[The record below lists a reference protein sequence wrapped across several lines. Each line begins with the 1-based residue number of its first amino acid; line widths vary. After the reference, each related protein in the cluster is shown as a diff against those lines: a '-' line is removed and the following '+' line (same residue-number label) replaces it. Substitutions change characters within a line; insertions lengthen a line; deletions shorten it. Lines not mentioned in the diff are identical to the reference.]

1 MTRALPLTL
10 LVASLLLAAAC
21 PGAQRRTTRFD
32 PHRGGKGPT
41 TSTSTTDGAAA
52 PPPAPP
58 LIVRQEDR
66 VVEFSV
72 KDAPVRLQAT
82 ATWPTLDGE
91 VIEGPAFLL
100 VPGAGDVSRRG
111 LRRGDG
117 VNAYASPVAVTSAWQ
132 ELLGASGASSLAWD
146 KRTCGPNDDADC
158 AKNPQTDL
166 DERGPVALAADVDAA
181 CAVARTLPGF
191 DGRLVLMAHGQ
202 GAQVALSSTCAR
214 EAAAIVLVNPIPRE
228 IDAVLV
234 DALLTRHTRKQAEA
248 KASRTPEEKARLT
261 DEAVALRNLAATRQ
275 AGFASMRAG
284 RFSREARVDGAT
296 IAFWL
301 GWMELTG
308 KTRDLMTPLKEKTL
322 VVVGSADAQL
332 GEGDAALV
340 RGLPAKQ
347 TLVLDADHH
356 LLNDGDLQP
365 AVGLQVIDAVVAM
378 LQPSAS

>member
-1 MTRALPLTL
+1 MTRALPAL
-10 LVASLLLAAAC
+10 LALALLLAAC

-32 PHRGGKGPT
+32 PRRPGGT
-41 TSTSTTDGAAA
+41 TSSSTTTPTSNDASE
-52 PPPAPP
+52 PPAPP
-58 LIVRQEDR
+58 LIVRSEER
-66 VVEFSV
+66 VIELAVNGE
-72 KDAPVRLQAT
+72 PVRLNAT
-82 ATWPTLDGE
+82 ATWPTLDGD

-117 VNAYASPVAVTSAWQ
+117 VTAYGSPVAVTSAWQ

-158 AKNPQTDL
+158 AKNPQADL

-191 DGRLVLMAHGQ
+191 DGRLVLLAHGQ
-202 GAQVALSSTCAR
+202 GAQVALSSACAR
-214 EAAAIVLVNPIPRE
+214 EAAAVVLINPVPRE

-234 DALLTRHTRKQAEA
+234 DALLTRHTQKQAEA
-248 KASRTPEEKARLT
+248 KAAKTPEEKTRLT

-275 AGFASMRAG
+275 AGFASMRSG
-284 RFSREARVDGAT
+284 KFSREARVDGAT

-308 KTRDLMTPLKEKTL
+308 KTRDLMTPLKDKTL
-322 VVVGSADAQL
+322 VVIGNADAQL
-332 GEGDAALV
+332 GEGDRALA
-340 RGLPAKQ
+340 RGLPAHR

-356 LLNDGDLQP
+356 LLNDGALQP
-365 AVGLQVIDAVVAM
+365 AVGLQVIDAVVAV

>member
-1 MTRALPLTL
+1 MIRALPAL
-10 LVASLLLAAAC
+10 LVASLLLAAC

-32 PHRGGKGPT
+32 PRRPIASG
-41 TSTSTTDGAAA
+41 DADAAA
-52 PPPAPP
+52 DAKDASPPPAPP
-58 LIVRQEDR
+58 LIVRREER
-66 VVEFSV
+66 VVTLRV
-72 KDAPVRLQAT
+72 KDAPVELRAT
-82 ATWPTLDGE
+82 AMWPTLDDA
-91 VIEGPAFLL
+91 VIDGPTFLL

-117 VNAYASPVAVTSAWQ
+117 VRTYASPVAVTSAWQ
-132 ELLGASGASSLAWD
+132 ELLGAAGASSLAWD
-146 KRTCGPNDDADC
+146 KRTCGPNDDAEC
-158 AKNPQTDL
+158 NRNPQGDL

-202 GAQVALSSTCAR
+202 GAQVALSSTCAQ
-214 EAAAIVLVNPIPRE
+214 EAAAIVLINPVPRE

-234 DALLTRHTRKQAEA
+234 DAILDRHALKQTEA
-248 KASRTPEEKARLT
+248 KAAKTPDERARLT

-284 RFSREARVDGAT
+284 KFSRGARVDGAT

-308 KTRDLMTPLKEKTL
+308 KTRDLLAPVKDKTL
-322 VVVGSADAQL
+322 VVIGTADAQL
-332 GEGDAALV
+332 GEADRALA

-347 TLVLDADHH
+347 TLLLDADHH
-356 LLNDGDLQP
+356 LLNDGALQP
-365 AVGLQVIDAVVAM
+365 AVGLQVIDAIVAM